1 MFDMYLSEPSGVDV
15 LKTIRHRGYHGRVLL
30 LSSQSM
36 TSVLHDAYPMG
47 VDKVVQ
53 VPEKVAGHFDFG
65 ELELAI
71 DMCLKCNLQQER
83 AHYQAVI
90 AKRAHELYEGGWSS
104 RRPRHPRL
112 VTG

>member
-1 MFDMYLSEPSGVDV
+1 
-15 LKTIRHRGYHGRVLL
+15 
-30 LSSQSM
+30 M
-36 TSVLHDAYPMG
+36 TWVLHDAYPIG

-83 AHYQAVI
+83 AHYQAVLQ
-90 AKRAHELYEGGWSS
+90 RELMNCMRGVVVKAAATSTTGYGLS
-104 RRPRHPRL
+104 RS
-112 VTG
+112 